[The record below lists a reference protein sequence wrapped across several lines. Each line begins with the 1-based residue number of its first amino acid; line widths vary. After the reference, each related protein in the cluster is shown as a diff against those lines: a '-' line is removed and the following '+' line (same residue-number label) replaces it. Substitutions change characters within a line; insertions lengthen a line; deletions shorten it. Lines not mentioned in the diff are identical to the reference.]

1 LIHRETI
8 ITRVTN
14 VDAHSETRQ
23 WPWAEE
29 NRPAIDANWQRR
41 IAAKP
46 RMFNGRVLLLGDVS
60 VTQDACRST
69 YFETDYA
76 DFVSWIDMGHPDPSV
91 ANGFA
96 MGALRGSDGA
106 FICGVM
112 ADHTVNAGRVYFAA
126 GTPDRSDL
134 RADGS
139 VDLASSLTRE
149 LVEETGLHESDYT
162 VSDEWIVVQRWPTV
176 AMMRLVNLDV
186 PADEG
191 AARIKG
197 LIARQSEPELKD
209 LRIVRGPGDIDPG
222 TMPLFLQSFFSWSF
236 DQR

>member
-1 LIHRETI
+1 MHRETI
-8 ITRVTN
+8 ITRVSE
-14 VDAHSETRQ
+14 VDARSETRG
-23 WPWAEE
+23 WPWADV
-29 NRPAIDANWQRR
+29 NRDAISANWQQR

-46 RMFNGRVLLLGDVS
+46 QMFNGRVLLLGKVS
-60 VTQDACRST
+60 VTPQLCRST
-69 YFETDYA
+69 YFETEYA
-76 DFVSWIDMGHPDPSV
+76 NLVGWIDLEHPDPSV

-112 ADHTVNAGRVYFAA
+112 ADHTANAGRVYFAA

-139 VDLASSLTRE
+139 VDLAGSLTRE
-149 LVEETGLHESDYT
+149 LIEETGLHETDYT
-162 VSDEWIVVQRWPTV
+162 VSDEWIVVERWPTV

-186 PADEG
+186 PAEQG
-191 AARIKG
+191 AARIKA
-197 LIARQSEPELKD
+197 LIARQREPELKD
-209 LRIVRGPGDIDPG
+209 LRIVRSPDDIDPG
-222 TMPLFLQSFFSWSF
+222 TMPLFLQSFFRWSF